1 MNKGNKTSSGS
12 DKLITLG
19 IVVAVIA
26 VIALGVFATHSKIS
40 DNITRNKIESGEI
53 AEPVWHAA
61 EKAGMSI
68 EDFLA
73 EYSLTVTDEVNG
85 DTPVSDLF
93 GYMTLENYTNLAN
106 EGNEEPVNLDEL
118 IEGWGLTGKVTKDTM
133 WKDVQPLMPVS
144 AVLGSDQL
152 AQYKEAYSLGDE
164 VNDNTPYGEFEKI
177 IEEKANEQSSATPA
191 PSAEAAEAPAE

>member
-19 IVVAVIA
+19 IVIAVIA
-26 VIALGVFATHSKIS
+26 VIALGVFATQGKIA

-53 AEPVWHAA
+53 AEPVWYAA

-73 EYSLTVTDEVNG
+73 EYSLTVSDEVNG

-106 EGNEEPVNLDEL
+106 EGNEEPVNVDEL

-133 WKDVQPLMPVS
+133 WKDVQPLMPLS
-144 AVLGSDQL
+144 ATIGSDQL
-152 AQYKEAYSLGDE
+152 AQYKEMYNLGDE
-164 VNDNTPYGEFEKI
+164 VNENTPYGEFEKI
-177 IEEKANEQSSATPA
+177 LEEKAKELSSATPA
-191 PSAEAAEAPAE
+191 PTEAAPAE

>member
-19 IVVAVIA
+19 IVIAVIA
-26 VIALGVFATHSKIS
+26 VIALGVFATRGKIA
-40 DNITRNKIESGEI
+40 DNIVRNKIESGEM

-73 EYSLTVTDEVNG
+73 EYSLTVSDEVNG
-85 DTPVSDLF
+85 DTPVSDLY
-93 GYMTLENYTNLAN
+93 GYMTLENYANLAN
-106 EGNEEPVNLDEL
+106 EGNEEGVNVDEL

-133 WKDVQPLMPVS
+133 WKDVQPLMPLS
-144 AVLGSDQL
+144 ATIGAEQL
-152 AQYKEAYSLGDE
+152 AQYKEMYNLGDE
-164 VNDNTPYGEFEKI
+164 VNENTPYGEFEKI
-177 IEEKANEQSSATPA
+177 LEEKANELSSATTA
-191 PSAEAAEAPAE
+191 PTEAAATE